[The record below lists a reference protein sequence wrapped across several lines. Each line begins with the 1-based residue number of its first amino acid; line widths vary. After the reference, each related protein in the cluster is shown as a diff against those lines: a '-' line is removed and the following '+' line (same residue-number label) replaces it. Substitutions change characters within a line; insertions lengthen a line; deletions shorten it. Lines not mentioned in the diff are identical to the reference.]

1 MGENNRTD
9 DTVGSGLIM
18 QAGGPKI
25 CFLIG

>member
-9 DTVGSGLIM
+9 DTVGSGLNM
-18 QAGGPKI
+18 QAGGPEI